1 MQHIPMTR
9 EEMKARG
16 WDQLDVIL
24 ITGDAYVD
32 HPSFGVAI
40 IARVLEAKGFKA
52 GVISQP
58 DWKNPE
64 EITKLGKPKLF
75 FGITAGNVDS
85 LVANYTASRKK
96 RKRDDYTPGGFGGKR
111 PDRATIVYSNLVRS
125 VFKDV
130 PIILGGIEASLRRF
144 AHYDWWSNRV
154 RKPVLVDSKAD
165 LIAYGM
171 AEKSIIKIAE
181 KLRDTGEIPKRYSGN
196 RLLEFKKTRIGNRT
210 SFI

>member
-40 IARVLEAKGFKA
+40 IARVLEAKGFKV

-96 RKRDDYTPGGFGGKR
+96 RKKMIIHPVVSVVKGRTEPQSSIPTLSAACSKMFL
-111 PDRATIVYSNLVRS
+111 SFLV
-125 VFKDV
+125 
-130 PIILGGIEASLRRF
+130 E
-144 AHYDWWSNRV
+144 
-154 RKPVLVDSKAD
+154 
-165 LIAYGM
+165 
-171 AEKSIIKIAE
+171 
-181 KLRDTGEIPKRYSGN
+181 
-196 RLLEFKKTRIGNRT
+196 
-210 SFI
+210 